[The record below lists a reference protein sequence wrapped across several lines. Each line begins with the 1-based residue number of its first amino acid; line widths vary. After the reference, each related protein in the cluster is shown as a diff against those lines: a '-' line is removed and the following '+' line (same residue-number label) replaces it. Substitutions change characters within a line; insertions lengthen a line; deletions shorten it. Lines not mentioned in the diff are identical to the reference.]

1 MMRPK
6 ASQIPAYKL
15 LAMDEAGFLHV
26 ILTSVV
32 GKINSGY
39 YFILE
44 ENQVKHKQDNETP
57 KV

>member
-1 MMRPK
+1 
-6 ASQIPAYKL
+6 
-15 LAMDEAGFLHV
+15 MDEAGFLHV
-26 ILTSVV
+26 FLTSVV
-32 GKINSGY
+32 GKINSGF